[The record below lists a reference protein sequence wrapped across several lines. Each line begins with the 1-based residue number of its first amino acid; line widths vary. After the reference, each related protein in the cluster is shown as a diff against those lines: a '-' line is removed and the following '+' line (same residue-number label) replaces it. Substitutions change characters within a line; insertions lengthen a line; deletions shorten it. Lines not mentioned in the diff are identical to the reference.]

1 MKISVRYFASVRER
15 LGAGQDLSWPDG
27 AEGVPAT
34 VGELRQWLIGQSED
48 HADALAMTKG
58 LRSACN
64 QTMCAPGEPLT
75 DGAEVAFFPPV
86 TGG

>member
-15 LGAGQDLSWPDG
+15 LGAGQDVSWADD
-27 AEGVPAT
+27 AADKPAT
-34 VGELRQWLIGQSED
+34 VGQLREWLIQQSGD
-48 HADALAMTKG
+48 HAEVLAHTKG
-58 LRSACN
+58 LRAACN
-64 QTMCAPGEPLT
+64 QTMCFANEPLT

>member
-15 LGAGQDLSWPDG
+15 LGAGQDVSWADD
-27 AEGVPAT
+27 AADKPAT
-34 VGELRQWLIGQSED
+34 VGQLREWLIQQSAD
-48 HADALAMTKG
+48 HAEVLAHTKG
-58 LRSACN
+58 LRAACN
-64 QTMCAPGEPLT
+64 QTMCFANEPLS